1 MRVHVW
7 DKEREVDVYIEV
19 LGLAALT
26 SVVVAGSAFDYW
38 PQRVRAFGPFRWLTF
53 KRLTRFGE
61 STMFVGLTKIQHQRE
76 RFVYRFTPSAR
87 KGWRVLAAAGCPTHL
102 WREERPSLDICH
114 AVTVTAREIDG
125 RVTFIGDL
133 HRNFSHVMLLSS
145 EDGYY
150 CLWMVQW
157 DERNLQTV
165 VWGNEWS
172 EFWPAGKLLSLFV
185 RPNDRLVIFDCDGD
199 IGHEPPIWLGSLDD
213 PQTLIQLAW
222 WLHDRDRLRE
232 AEGMW
237 MIQAVR
243 QLRNACGVLEE
254 AHALT
259 TTDPV
264 EPRLLE
270 VIARL
275 VAHIRTAV
283 YTNSE
288 VREMRRQGRAISWT
302 SPSRVGSVPI
312 EYTLRHALTLL
323 RAYADELVML
333 VDSGVLASPDP
344 ERRATLTRLAEELDQ
359 VAAAHRP

>member
-199 IGHEPPIWLGSLDD
+199 IGLNRRSGWGVWTIPRHSSSSRGGFTTGIGCGSRGHVDDSGRASASGTRVACSKRPTPSQPQIPLSRVFSKSSHASWLTSEPRCTPIPKFGRCVGRESDLVDKPKPRGIGSHRVHSAACL
-213 PQTLIQLAW
+213 TLPS
-222 WLHDRDRLRE
+222 RLR
-232 AEGMW
+232 G
-237 MIQAVR
+237 
-243 QLRNACGVLEE
+243 
-254 AHALT
+254 
-259 TTDPV
+259 
-264 EPRLLE
+264 
-270 VIARL
+270 
-275 VAHIRTAV
+275 
-283 YTNSE
+283 
-288 VREMRRQGRAISWT
+288 
-302 SPSRVGSVPI
+302 
-312 EYTLRHALTLL
+312 
-323 RAYADELVML
+323 
-333 VDSGVLASPDP
+333 
-344 ERRATLTRLAEELDQ
+344 
-359 VAAAHRP
+359 